1 MRGSLGF
8 GHFFAVACVVPLA
21 ATAYPAD
28 SRAQTRADP
37 DSAYPNASV
46 QSPRPAH
53 GGDLRLAGPFWLEL
67 VVAKGSL
74 TLYVSNRSGTPID
87 ASNGKGSAV
96 IHTDGKSARIELKP
110 GGDDKLVGRGR
121 VKVKRTTVMFVTVAL
136 RGEKAHKAVFRPFES
151 VPDDR

>member
-1 MRGSLGF
+1 LVRSPGSVR
-8 GHFFAVACVVPLA
+8 FFTVGCVVWLV
-21 ATAYPAD
+21 ATAHPVD
-28 SRAQTRADP
+28 SRAGARAIASSADP
-37 DSAYPNASV
+37 GAPV
-46 QSPRPAH
+46 QAPRPEH